1 MDSTAEPME
10 QADAVPSGAPEQV
23 TNAPESPI
31 EPQVGEPMDDDDAVL
46 ARLLNELNAVEEEPA
61 PVSTEA
67 VPEPVVDSPSFD
79 REEATKVLKR
89 DGVPDEIISAA
100 PDALLADWVSKAS
113 KRQKDVDSYGSRMK
127 QLESELAQTKTT
139 APPQEPATPATPAQ
153 PADPFASMAATY
165 GEELVAPVRAA
176 FHAQQ
181 QQMQERML
189 LAEARASDAALRV
202 QFGSKAPSWD
212 AVLAKMSEL
221 GNSKPGGYATVDELT
236 RSAYQALVG
245 STKPAVN
252 VKASQPTA
260 PRASSPPVKPPPID
274 EDDLAL
280 ERIMSGE
287 SPRRSR

>member
-23 TNAPESPI
+23 TNAPELPV
-31 EPQVGEPMDDDDAVL
+31 EPQVGQPMDDDDAVL
-46 ARLLNELNAVEEEPA
+46 ARLLDELDAVEEEPA
-61 PVSTEA
+61 PVSTET
-67 VPEPVVDSPSFD
+67 VPQPEATSPPFD
-79 REEATKVLKR
+79 REEAAKVLKR
-89 DGVPDEIISAA
+89 DGVPDEIIGSAS
-100 PDALLADWVSKAS
+100 DAVLADWVSKAA

-127 QLESELAQTKTT
+127 QLESELAKTK
-139 APPQEPATPATPAQ
+139 APANPQEPATTATPAQ

-176 FHAQQ
+176 FQMQQ

-221 GNSKPGGYATVDELT
+221 GNSKPGGYATVDDLT

-252 VKASQPTA
+252 VKAAQPTA
-260 PRASSPPVKPPPID
+260 PRASSPPVQPPALD
-274 EDDLAL
+274 EDDVAL
-280 ERIMSGE
+280 ERIMSGN
-287 SPRRSR
+287 SPRRAR